1 MENNRAFTVP
11 FALSLI
17 GGLIVLLFSLLYS
30 VWFGSAT
37 PYWAGFGGWMNGM
50 MGNYHGF
57 MGNYASSYT
66 FMAGISIVGVIS
78 GIIMV
83 ISAVMLRAHPGE
95 HLICGTVIIVF
106 SAISFL
112 GMGGFFVDAI
122 LGIVGGAL
130 ALSFK
135 PESPKQ

>member
-1 MENNRAFTVP
+1 MENNHTFTLP

-17 GGLIVLLFSLLYS
+17 GGIIVLLFSLLYL
-30 VWFGSAT
+30 VWFGSAA
-37 PYWAGFGGWMNGM
+37 PYWSGFGGWMSGM
-50 MGNYHGF
+50 IGNYHGF
-57 MGNYASSYT
+57 MGNYSSSNG
-66 FMAGISIVGVIS
+66 FMTSISIVGLIA
-78 GIIMV
+78 GIIMI

-95 HLICGTVIIVF
+95 HLIWGTLIVVF

-112 GMGGFFVDAI
+112 GMGGFFIGAI

-135 PESPKQ
+135 AGPAKH